1 MKRSSAQ
8 DSVIS
13 YICTSFIYDD
23 TAKIATIADISTLK
37 GCVSKDEHLLHDAD
51 VNLYDK
57 MNYDACH
64 RLTRPELD
72 KLLEKHVQGA
82 QSLL

>member
-1 MKRSSAQ
+1 MHEAAKLRVRLAK
-8 DSVIS
+8 IEL
-13 YICTSFIYDD
+13 ILPLGN
-23 TAKIATIADISTLK
+23 KIATMADIITLK

-72 KLLEKHVQGA
+72 KLLETHVQGA